1 MKDGLNLRFTHSPIQ
16 GNFVMDASGALIPA
30 RENLQMERVGR
41 EITRQLKS
49 KTGLY
54 KRLTSLYYRTDV
66 EFTDNPTGNTPT
78 LGAGF
83 SRYGTRPMDVKFGER
98 LSLARKRTPRIIK
111 ALETREAKIVT
122 DQRGYMKL
130 HSSLEPAD
138 KLSSEYV
145 QWCME
150 KDQVMTGGGFDNN
163 NVGDVQKSALNF
175 VIKGWG
181 HPKITPQFG
190 KLLVDGSLWLK
201 DQLESSGLRPGSL
214 SPVGCHSV
222 RMEQDNDGLIG
233 WPVYSKGWDDLDS
246 DIATR
251 LLLSSGVDT
260 RFLVGKSVVDPRTN
274 KLRNASVIDA
284 IAEVLDNS
292 VISDPSAMPS
302 IVTLLARIQKHG
314 WKEEN
319 GEILPKKS
327 KTRSVYPNA
336 ALAGM
341 IEAMVGTPLIKELQR
356 LKVPFMPSLLD
367 KPNRVEIVKNL
378 ITKGH
383 AQEYEFLSLDES
395 QYDATVIGAGLAT
408 MMYYAIRPFY
418 KSEYYD
424 WVDFAIYCLCYK
436 YLITDTALD
445 SINSE
450 EFNEAKK
457 LAPYMDIKPFTIFGM
472 IDGLI
477 SGAKLT
483 HVGGSFYGGVVIHYG
498 IPVVLGFKPLL
509 GVQAGDDCVFAYP
522 KDRVDYNSME
532 NTYKPVEEAAKQLG
546 IEINALKQ
554 IWIVNQ
560 GELVNV
566 FLQDVYHEASNTWGV
581 GSIFRPL
588 SSVFFSERNKG
599 LSMAEQFMAEIA
611 RMNQG
616 SDCAFASAGV
626 RSWLEKEEFL
636 GALFKEHGVSAFQM
650 IVESIGEDVDEIAKR
665 IDVGSFTFGV
675 NRDDMKKGTL
685 PILPIIAEVASDM
698 TFRHSAAQVLK
709 AMDYAPEEANDSGI
723 ETTVETDLDI
733 GDSDD
738 VLAD

>member
-16 GNFVMDASGALIPA
+16 DGFVMDGNGALIPA
-30 RENLQMERVGR
+30 RENLRMEYVQK
-41 EITRQLKS
+41 EVTRQLKS
-49 KTGLY
+49 DTGLY
-54 KRLTSLYYRTDV
+54 KRLTSLYFKTDV

-78 LGAGF
+78 LGAGIK
-83 SRYGTRPMDVKFGER
+83 RYGTRPLDVKFGER
-98 LSLARKRTPRIIK
+98 IENVRKRSSKVTR
-111 ALETREAKIVT
+111 ALEKRERKIVA
-122 DQRGYMKL
+122 DQLEYMHL
-130 HSSLEPAD
+130 LDSLEPAD
-138 KLSSEYV
+138 KNSSEYV

-150 KDQVMTGGGFDNN
+150 KEQVMTGGGFDNN
-163 NVGDVQKSALNF
+163 AVGDVQKSALKF
-175 VIKGWG
+175 VIKGWS
-181 HPKITPQFG
+181 HPEITPQFS
-190 KLLVDGSLWLK
+190 KMLVEGSLWLR
-201 DQLESSGLRPGSL
+201 DQLESAGLRTGSL
-214 SPVGCHSV
+214 SPVGCHEV

-233 WPVYSKGWDDLDS
+233 WPVYSKGWSDLDS
-246 DIATR
+246 DTAQR
-251 LLLSSGVDT
+251 LLLSSGVDV
-260 RFLVGKSVVDPRTN
+260 RKLVGTDVIDPRTN
-274 KLRNASVIDA
+274 KLRKCSVVDA
-284 IAEVLDNS
+284 IAYVLDNT
-292 VISDPSAMPS
+292 VVSDPSKLPS

-319 GEILPKKS
+319 GSLQPKKS

-383 AQEYEFLSLDES
+383 TQEYEFLSLDES

-418 KSEYYD
+418 KAEYYD

-436 YLITDTALD
+436 YLIMDTALC
-445 SINSE
+445 SISAD
-450 EFNEAKK
+450 EFEEAKK
-457 LAPYMDIKPFTIFGM
+457 LSPYVEVKPFTIFGM
-472 IDGLI
+472 TDGLI

-483 HVGGSFYGGVVIHYG
+483 HVGGSFYGGVVIHYC
-498 IPVVLGFKPLL
+498 IPIILNFKPLL

-522 KDRVDYNSME
+522 KDRVDYSSME
-532 NTYKPVEEAAKQLG
+532 KTYKPVEDAAKQVG
-546 IEINALKQ
+546 IEINSLKQ

-566 FLQDVYHEASNTWGV
+566 FLQDVYHEASNTWGT

-588 SSVFFSERNKG
+588 TAVFFSERNKG
-599 LSMAEQFMAEIA
+599 LSIAEQFMAEIA

-616 SDCAFASAGV
+616 ADCAFASAGV

-636 GALFKEHGVSAFQM
+636 GVLFKEHGASAFTI
-650 IVESIGEDVDEIAKR
+650 IVDSIGDSVDEIAQR
-665 IDVGSFTFGV
+665 IDVGSFTYGIS
-675 NRDDMKKGTL
+675 RDDMNKGTV
-685 PILPIIAEVASDM
+685 PILPVMAEVAKDM
-698 TFRHSAAQVLK
+698 SFAKSAAEVLK
-709 AMDYAPEEANDSGI
+709 AIHYSPVEANDGGD
-723 ETTVETDLDI
+723 EANFDTGLDI